1 MKSVEVSNRV
11 EYIEKHFV
19 DETVMM
25 KQIAKDLEADNKAI
39 QVAPYEGKI
48 LSELVR
54 LKNPRSVVEIGTLY
68 GYSLSWILE
77 AIDSEA
83 KVWSVEKL
91 EDNFAKSISFLNTHN
106 KASQVNIVHSSGIDF
121 FEKWDFSQ
129 KIDFLFIDADKG
141 NYLNYLNLALPHLS
155 KGAVVVGDNTFLFG
169 HVLEDS
175 PPENYSKNTWSKM
188 KEFNEILGGST
199 GEFSGMMLPTLQG
212 MTVGIKN

>member
-1 MKSVEVSNRV
+1 VEVSKRV
-11 EYIEKHFV
+11 EYIEKHFAQETSLMKNIAMSLER
-19 DETVMM
+19 DE
-25 KQIAKDLEADNKAI
+25 KAI

-54 LKNPRSVVEIGTLY
+54 LKNPANVVEVGTLY

-77 AIDSEA
+77 GLGSQS

-91 EDNFAKSISFLNTHN
+91 EDNFTKSISFINMHDKVN
-106 KASQVNIVHSSGIDF
+106 QVSLINSSGLEFLDS
-121 FEKWDFSQ
+121 WDSNL

-169 HVLEDS
+169 HVLNEL
-175 PPENYSKNTWSKM
+175 PPENYSKNTWTKM

-199 GEFSGMMLPTLQG
+199 GQFTGMMLPTLQG
-212 MTVGIKN
+212 LTVGIRT

>member
-1 MKSVEVSNRV
+1 ME
-11 EYIEKHFV
+11 I
-19 DETVMM
+19 
-25 KQIAKDLEADNKAI
+25 IATALEADAKAI

-54 LKNPRSVVEIGTLY
+54 LKNPTNVVEIGTLY

-77 AIDSEA
+77 GVGSQS

-91 EDNFAKSISFLNTHN
+91 EDNFAKSISFINTHN
-106 KASQVNIVHSSGIDF
+106 KASQANLVHSSGLAF
-121 FEKWDFSQ
+121 LEKWNPSQ

-169 HVLEDS
+169 HVLEDE
-175 PPENYSKNTWSKM
+175 PPVKYSKNTWAKM
-188 KEFNEILGGST
+188 REFNEILGGST

-212 MTVGIKN
+212 MTVGIKK